1 MPQKT
6 INTRIQLKNDTEV
19 NWKKSVLEGEGGT
32 KTSGT
37 SFVPLLG
44 ELIIYSADDAHPF
57 SRLKVGDGT
66 TNVVRL
72 PFIDAGTINGSLLP
86 GDCILLYDTTR
97 DFPRAGENNKLY
109 VDLANNRI
117 FCFSLQTGYTQLSH
131 FTYRIT
137 TQTIKSVTNW
147 SPGTMTLVNV
157 QDNKLLAVNGTAP
170 ELETEDVVVIT
181 DIQENAPEVIN
192 NANN

>member
-1 MPQKT
+1 
-6 INTRIQLKNDTEV
+6 LKNDTEV
-19 NWKKSVLEGEGGT
+19 NWKKSVLESEGGT

-66 TNVVRL
+66 TNVVAL

-117 FCFSLQTGYTQLSH
+117 FCFSLQTGYT
-131 FTYRIT
+131 
-137 TQTIKSVTNW
+137 
-147 SPGTMTLVNV
+147 
-157 QDNKLLAVNGTAP
+157 
-170 ELETEDVVVIT
+170 
-181 DIQENAPEVIN
+181 
-192 NANN
+192 